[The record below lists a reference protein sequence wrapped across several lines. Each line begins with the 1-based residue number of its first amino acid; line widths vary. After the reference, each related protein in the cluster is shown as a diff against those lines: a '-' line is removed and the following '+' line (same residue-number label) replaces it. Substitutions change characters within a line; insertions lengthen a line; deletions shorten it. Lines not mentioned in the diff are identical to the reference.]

1 MSLNETLGST
11 YAFIFPGQGSQTIGM
26 GKELAGS
33 ASAAREIMDRADEV
47 LGFPLST
54 LCYEGPAEELN
65 DTYNSQA
72 AIFTVSIAALR
83 ALEEDAES
91 RGEHLAP
98 MMVAGHSL
106 GQFSAMVAAE
116 VIEFENALRLVRER
130 GRLMQ
135 EAGISHPGGMAA
147 VIGMDET
154 DLGELVDKAADG
166 DVLTIANLNCPGQT
180 VISGELA
187 PLERFMG
194 LAKDAGARKVAR
206 LPVSIA
212 SHSSLMAEASAAL
225 NGLIDG
231 MTLQEPKMPLVANTT
246 GKALNTA
253 KEIREELRHHAE
265 RGVNWTETICTMVN
279 NGITTFGELGPGS
292 VLAGLNRRIDRSTT
306 TVGLKELGL
315 PSA

>member
-11 YAFIFPGQGSQTIGM
+11 YGLIFPGQGSQAVGM
-26 GKELAGS
+26 GKNLADFS
-33 ASAAREIMDRADEV
+33 DAARQVMERADEI

-54 LCYEGPAEELN
+54 LCYEGPAEGLN

-72 AIFTVSIAALR
+72 AIFTVSIAALH
-83 ALEEDAES
+83 ALEEEARQHDEYFV
-91 RGEHLAP
+91 P

-130 GRLMQ
+130 GRLMK
-135 EAGISHPGGMAA
+135 EAGTSHPGGMAA
-147 VIGMDET
+147 VIGMD
-154 DLGELVDKAADG
+154 DLKLAELVDQAANG
-166 DVLTIANLNCPGQT
+166 DVLTIANINCPGQT

-187 PLERFMG
+187 PLDRFMD

-206 LPVSIA
+206 LPISIA
-212 SHSSLMAEASAAL
+212 SHSSLMAEASATL
-225 NGLIDG
+225 NDLLDS
-231 MTLQEPKMPLVANTT
+231 MTFHEPKMPLVANTT

-253 KEIREELRHHAE
+253 EEIREELRHHAE
-265 RGVNWTETICTMVN
+265 RGVDWTGTIQTMVD

-292 VLAGLNRRIDRSTT
+292 VLAGLNRRIDRTT
-306 TVGLKELGL
+306 KTVGLKELGL